1 MRDSLLT
8 GKFCLSFQG
17 ESAAAAQDESVPRA
31 PPVYHPPPPYIPR
44 ENRTTPASPSEAESR
59 QSLESQ
65 HSFREEAPSSL
76 SSFAGPASIGRQ
88 NSRSTGT
95 PETEQAGEMCSFNEQ
110 EPSILQGPLRPPS
123 YYEATNHLNRISGL
137 GNFVHHIWSA
147 TQDGVLDTRPM
158 LNGNHGKQRSPPPQY
173 TEQPEMINE
182 LPARLSL
189 SEPEVSSNSG
199 RQLVVRVNPEDAQRF
214 ENRVRQLQRERAME
228 RREMENNGGRRD
240 VGDNRRAQPQA
251 TAFVPRVRLQR
262 SNSSDSRSSQ
272 QSLHSTHSSQ
282 DVDEEP
288 LDNDPTVEL
297 VR

>member
-1 MRDSLLT
+1 MDVWWCLCCIVYRFILRDSL
-8 GKFCLSFQG
+8 FCLSFQG

-44 ENRTTPASPSEAESR
+44 ENRTTPASPSEADSR

-76 SSFAGPASIGRQ
+76 SSFAGPASIRRQ

-147 TQDGVLDTRPM
+147 TQDGVLDTRPIM
-158 LNGNHGKQRSPPPQY
+158 NGNHGKQRSPPPQY

-228 RREMENNGGRRD
+228 RRDCLLYTSPSPRD
-240 VGDNRRAQPQA
+240 LSTSRMP
-251 TAFVPRVRLQR
+251 
-262 SNSSDSRSSQ
+262 SSA
-272 QSLHSTHSSQ
+272 
-282 DVDEEP
+282 
-288 LDNDPTVEL
+288 
-297 VR
+297 